1 MQTKLWEIR
10 KSYKMNQSEVADILG
25 ISVQAYR
32 LKEQGKKQFTQ
43 DEMFSLSNYFKRDIE
58 DIFLP
63 RKNSTKTVTKTDRK
77 GTIE

>member
-10 KSYKMNQSEVADILG
+10 KSYKMTQSEVADVLG
-25 ISVQAYR
+25 ITVQAYR

-63 RKNSTKTVTKTDRK
+63 RIAPKR
-77 GTIE
+77 